1 MQLNDND
8 YAWMTG
14 GKPSSPVF
22 KRLLLVCVAGE
33 AWECYKKLNCF
44 RCHGENH
51 CRVWWTFHCQFK
63 TSNDPTVADSPDAI
77 YSIQG
82 CCFSVYFGEGL
93 NGAIVQRLM
102 LDRGKC
108 YIINTLSSN
117 IAMFVWRLLPDID
130 NIATRVVVSETE
142 SCMKCLICL
151 FGDEV
156 RLYFI
161 VFRPAC
167 SASRFDRASFH
178 RLKKAWRQ
186 LDMTC
191 KWNKARP
198 NWPKSTVSFMRHC
211 GQSARHGGKLPR
223 CRRQIRGLISC
234 IN

>member
-1 MQLNDND
+1 M
-8 YAWMTG
+8 
-14 GKPSSPVF
+14 
-22 KRLLLVCVAGE
+22 
-33 AWECYKKLNCF
+33 
-44 RCHGENH
+44 ENH
-51 CRVWWTFHCQFK
+51 RRVWRTCHCQYQ

-108 YIINTLSSN
+108 NIINTLSLN
-117 IAMFVWRLLPDID
+117 IVMFVWRLLPGID
-130 NIATRVVVSETE
+130 NIATRVIVSETE

-167 SASRFDRASFH
+167 SASRCDRASFH

-186 LDMTC
+186 LDTTC

-198 NWPKSTVSFMRHC
+198 NWPKSTVSFTRHC
-211 GQSARHGGKLPR
+211 GQSTRHGGKLPR
-223 CRRQIRGLISC
+223 CRRQIRGLV
-234 IN
+234 